1 MGVRQKAP
9 ALLANRR
16 GGRGR
21 GLEVVVPEERD
32 IPRMPSAPAGVRWG
46 RRTRA
51 LWRTFWQSPV
61 SLAVDPNAD
70 AERLF
75 RWMEAID
82 ERDRLLADVRRD
94 GYAPTRRVVAEF
106 EDDEKRVIEVVE
118 GAHPHLAYIKHLDR
132 EIARLSEHF
141 GATPLSRFRLQ
152 LTFAVKEQAG
162 RRLQRERKRDI
173 SAENQ
178 EDIDL
183 RALG

>member
-1 MGVRQKAP
+1 MRQKAP
-9 ALLANRR
+9 DLLANRR

-21 GLEVVVPEERD
+21 QLEVIVPPEREM
-32 IPRMPSAPAGVRWG
+32 PRMPSAPSGVRWG

-70 AERLF
+70 AERLY

-82 ERDRLLADVRRD
+82 ERDRLLAEVRRD
-94 GYAPTRRVVAEF
+94 GYAPARRIVAEF
-106 EDDEKRVIEVVE
+106 EDDEKRVIEVVD

-132 EIARLSEHF
+132 EIAKLSEHF

-162 RRLQRERKRDI
+162 RRLQRDLKRDV
-173 SAENQ
+173 APDDQ